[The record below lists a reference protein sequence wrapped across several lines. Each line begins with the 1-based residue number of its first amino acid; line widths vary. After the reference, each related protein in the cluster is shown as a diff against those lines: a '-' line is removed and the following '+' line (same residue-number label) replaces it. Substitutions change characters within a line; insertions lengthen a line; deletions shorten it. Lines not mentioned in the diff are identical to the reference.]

1 MGGEGSIAGMIISLR
16 NNANI
21 RLGRRKYFIK
31 DNPYLDTK
39 EKTTRLKKHIKR
51 TPQQIE
57 AFRIREKARKKRE
70 LFIQIIAFIASATI
84 AIGILYLFFGTALF
98 S

>member
-1 MGGEGSIAGMIISLR
+1 MIISLR
-16 NNANI
+16 NNASI
-21 RLGRRKYFIK
+21 RLGRRKYFSK
-31 DNPYLDTK
+31 DNPYLGAD
-39 EKTTRLKKHIKR
+39 EKITRPKKHIKR

-57 AFRIREKARKKRE
+57 AFHIREKARKKRE

-84 AIGILYLFFGTALF
+84 AIGILYLLFGTALF